1 MTRSATDSISVKI
14 KRERDEDAPL
24 RPKKHPRRTLS
35 EQIVITKYQ
44 DALLSPKSPGI
55 RSPAPERVNRALT
68 DRIQH
73 LKDENADLKDD
84 ITGLEGEKEEM
95 SRKMAKD
102 AKIFRALRMESEQMR
117 QDLSAVMLRL
127 TNVEQEMALL
137 RDKLD
142 APAKRSKG

>member
-1 MTRSATDSISVKI
+1 
-14 KRERDEDAPL
+14 
-24 RPKKHPRRTLS
+24 
-35 EQIVITKYQ
+35 
-44 DALLSPKSPGI
+44 
-55 RSPAPERVNRALT
+55 VNRALT

>member
-14 KRERDEDAPL
+14 KRERDDDAPL

-35 EQIVITKYQ
+35 EQIIVTRFQ
-44 DALLSPKSPGI
+44 DSILSPNSPVP

-84 ITGLEGEKEEM
+84 VNSLGQDKEEM
-95 SRKMAKD
+95 QRKMAKD
-102 AKIFRALRMESEQMR
+102 ARILRAIRAESEQMR
-117 QDLSAVMLRL
+117 IDLTTVMTRL
-127 TNVEQEMALL
+127 TNVETEIVEL
-137 RDKLD
+137 RAKVEKGDK
-142 APAKRSKG
+142 KRE